1 MNKKKIL
8 IISEN
13 SSRLVDLIYSGL
25 LDKLKDKYDLDFLIK
40 DNNVSKNS
48 KYKNDY
54 QEYLKE
60 NFNMLNN
67 LKENKFLEIINKK
80 VNELLFF
87 FIQIN
92 HFIKFKRY
100 NSYKTAIIAT
110 LSTDKPQYIWIFKIL
125 YQFKISY
132 VIYIFTKIIKKIIL
146 LLKSNYIKKD
156 YDLLIIAWKIEP
168 ISTFS
173 IDVINEAKLKK
184 IKSYGIQLNW
194 DNITDRFSSSIPD
207 YLSIFGEQA
216 FLYLFNFYSI
226 SPHRIFVNGS
236 LKIEWQNNKKIINKS
251 DARKN
256 LKLPE
261 NKKIICFAPSG
272 ENFDEIYIL
281 KKLNLLKKQKKI
293 TDDFIIYVKGYHG
306 GKTETVDNCLWNE
319 YREKANK
326 DDYNFDNL
334 IFWEPKDLLMS
345 EKDYFINFYSAIDCI
360 ISTYSSVCLE
370 AGFHNIPSIGL
381 SYNPK
386 EYGLKIKDNWI
397 FKNFWPHTYSFRNQK
412 TIKNIEISNRE
423 EIEDKLVPFLEK
435 VKNNKFENIFKI
447 TSNHIISNY
456 EDISVVEKILTSID
470 LVLNKQ
476 NELEKSD
483 EFFHN

>member
-184 IKSYGIQLNW
+184 
-194 DNITDRFSSSIPD
+194 
-207 YLSIFGEQA
+207 
-216 FLYLFNFYSI
+216 
-226 SPHRIFVNGS
+226 
-236 LKIEWQNNKKIINKS
+236 
-251 DARKN
+251 
-256 LKLPE
+256 
-261 NKKIICFAPSG
+261 
-272 ENFDEIYIL
+272 
-281 KKLNLLKKQKKI
+281 
-293 TDDFIIYVKGYHG
+293 
-306 GKTETVDNCLWNE
+306 
-319 YREKANK
+319 
-326 DDYNFDNL
+326 
-334 IFWEPKDLLMS
+334 
-345 EKDYFINFYSAIDCI
+345 
-360 ISTYSSVCLE
+360 
-370 AGFHNIPSIGL
+370 
-381 SYNPK
+381 
-386 EYGLKIKDNWI
+386 
-397 FKNFWPHTYSFRNQK
+397 
-412 TIKNIEISNRE
+412 
-423 EIEDKLVPFLEK
+423 
-435 VKNNKFENIFKI
+435 
-447 TSNHIISNY
+447 
-456 EDISVVEKILTSID
+456 
-470 LVLNKQ
+470 
-476 NELEKSD
+476 
-483 EFFHN
+483 